1 MHVEHELRERALE
14 PRERALEHH
23 EARAGQLGRGLEV
36 HLPQSFTEIEML
48 LRRESVIALGA
59 ETMVLDVIG
68 CLLAVRHV
76 LERQVGDLRKR
87 VLELLRELLL
97 LCLERGDFGFQ
108 ACDLGNE
115 RLRRR
120 LLIAFFRRA
129 DLTRSDI
136 AARECRFHF
145 LNGSAPALIDG
156 KELVRMRRQTAAHQ
170 SAIEFLLMVANPLDV
185 VHGFCRHA
193 ARRRASQPVA

>member
-1 MHVEHELRERALE
+1 MRSSSSPLCSGVVMETSSTLSNWCWRIMPRVSLPAAPGSARKHGVPARERALE

-23 EARAGQLGRGLEV
+23 EARAGQLCRGLEV

-76 LERQVGDLRKR
+76 LERQVGDLRQR
-87 VLELLRELLL
+87 VVELLRELLL
-97 LCLERGDFGFQ
+97 FCLERRDFGFQ
-108 ACDLGNE
+108 TCDLGKE

-120 LLIAFFRRA
+120 LLVALLRRA

-136 AARECRFHF
+136 AARERRLRF

-156 KELVRMRRQTAAHQ
+156 KEL
-170 SAIEFLLMVANPLDV
+170 
-185 VHGFCRHA
+185 
-193 ARRRASQPVA
+193 